1 MPVLPLDRN
10 DPGSSYSRE
19 FFAGQREG
27 SDRSAQRVVGLVMD
41 LVSPRSVVDVGCGV
55 GAWLAAFA
63 HAGVERIVGFDG
75 DYVPRDMLKIPVDR
89 FVAANLREP
98 LPISERF
105 ELAMSL
111 EVAEHLPAEVADRF
125 VETLCELAPVVL
137 FSAAIPL
144 QGGTEHINERAQSWW
159 AAKFQSR
166 GFRAIDA
173 IRPEIWDDES
183 VKFWYRQNML
193 MYASEDAMRSNARL
207 RELADRTNP
216 RMLDVVHPS
225 LLAQR
230 NEQPILGLSEFCARW
245 ARRTGGRWRRKI
257 LGKA

>member
-1 MPVLPLDRN
+1 MPEQPLEKN
-10 DPGSSYSRE
+10 DAGSSYSRE

-41 LVSPRSVVDVGCGV
+41 LVRPHSVVDVGCGV

-63 HAGVERIVGFDG
+63 HAGVERVLGLDG
-75 DYVPRDMLKIPVDR
+75 DYVPRDMLKVPSEC

-98 LPISERF
+98 LPIQERF
-105 ELAMSL
+105 DLAISL
-111 EVAEHLPAEVADRF
+111 EVAEHLPTEVADRF
-125 VETLCELAPVVL
+125 VDTLCGLAPVVL

-144 QGGTEHINERAQSWW
+144 QGGTGHINERAQSWW
-159 AAKFQSR
+159 AAKFRSR

-183 VKFWYRQNML
+183 VRFWYRQNML
-193 MYASEDAMRSNARL
+193 VYASDEALGANSRL
-207 RELADRTNP
+207 RALADRTDP
-216 RMLDVVHPS
+216 RMLDVVHPH
-225 LLAQR
+225 LLSHR
-230 NEQPILGLSEFCARW
+230 NEQPILGLSEFFPRW